1 MTILQQLNDY
11 QAHVN
16 HQLEQAL
23 TDIQAITP
31 ERLYQALCHATL
43 AGGKRLRPAL
53 VYLVGQMLGSPLSHL
68 DIPAVAV
75 ELIHC
80 YSLVHDDLPAMD
92 DDPLRRGRPT
102 CHIAFDEAT
111 AILAG
116 DALQSLAFELLA
128 TPAAH
133 YTPSQQLSMTGLLAK
148 ASGATGMV
156 GGQMLDLQAEQ
167 VQITLPELHHIH
179 RLKTGELLT
188 ASIQLGALAANCQ
201 DRVLFD
207 RLTQIGENIGI
218 AFQIQDDLLDVTQST
233 EILGKTQGA
242 DQAANKTTYL
252 SFMSIEQAQ
261 QTMAQLIN
269 EAKALLEQLPYATN
283 DVQCFIDYLIHRHY

>member
-1 MTILQQLNDY
+1 MTIQQQLNDY
-11 QAHVN
+11 QAQVN
-16 HQLEQAL
+16 HRIEQTL
-23 TDIQAITP
+23 SDIQTTTP
-31 ERLYQALCHATL
+31 ERLHQAMRHATL

-53 VYLVGQMLGSPLSHL
+53 VYLVGQMLGGALPHL

-92 DDPLRRGRPT
+92 DDPLRRGQPT

-128 TPAAH
+128 TATEH
-133 YTPSQQLSMTGLLAK
+133 YTPSQQLRMTGLLAK
-148 ASGATGMV
+148 ASGAAGMV

-167 VQITLPELHHIH
+167 VQITLPELHRIH
-179 RLKTGELLT
+179 QLKTGELLT
-188 ASIQLGALAANCQ
+188 VSIQLGAVAANCQ
-201 DRVLFD
+201 DRMLFD
-207 RLTQIGENIGI
+207 RLTQIGQNIGI

-252 SFMSIEQAQ
+252 SFMSIEQARQ
-261 QTMAQLIN
+261 AMAQLIN
-269 EAKALLEQLPYATN
+269 EAKTLLEQLPYAT
-283 DVQCFIDYLIHRHY
+283 DDLQCFIDYLIHRHY